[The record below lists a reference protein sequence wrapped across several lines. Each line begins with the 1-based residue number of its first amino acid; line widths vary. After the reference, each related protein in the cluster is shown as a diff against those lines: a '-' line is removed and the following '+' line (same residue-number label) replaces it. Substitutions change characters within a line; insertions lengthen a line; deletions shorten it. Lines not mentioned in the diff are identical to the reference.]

1 MTDAPPPGAPAPAPA
16 PRWPEGWA
24 LPVIASPATTAPTRR
39 ALLARLD
46 AAPPAAPRFFGAD
59 AFETFQAACARLVP
73 STGLAEPVDVAWAI
87 DARLADGGSDG
98 WRYATLPPD
107 GEAFQAG
114 VAALDAA
121 AAAAHAERF
130 CDLSGAQQDAL
141 LADAQHARGP
151 FAAALP
157 AGFDAANWF
166 ADWLAEASGLFYG
179 HPLVQES
186 IGYAGFAD
194 AGPGSP
200 GGPADA
206 PAGAPGWTRIGLDE
220 REDREPDPLTP

>member
-1 MTDAPPPGAPAPAPA
+1 MTDAPQADAPA
-16 PRWPEGWA
+16 PRWPDGWA

-46 AAPPAAPRFFGAD
+46 ATPPAAPRFFSAD

-73 STGLAEPVDVAWAI
+73 ATGLAAPVDVAWAI
-87 DARLADGGSDG
+87 DARLAAGTGDG

-107 GEAFQAG
+107 GEAFRLG
-114 VAALDAA
+114 VAGLDAA
-121 AAAAHAERF
+121 AEAAHAERF

-141 LADAQHARGP
+141 LHDAQHARGP

-157 AGFDAANWF
+157 AGFDAAHWF
-166 ADWLAEASGLFYG
+166 ADWLAEAAGLFYA
-179 HPLVQES
+179 HPLAQQD

-194 AGPGSP
+194 AGPTDG
-200 GGPADA
+200 A
-206 PAGAPGWTRIGLDE
+206 PGAPGWTRIGLDE
-220 REDREPDPLTP
+220 REDREPEPLIP